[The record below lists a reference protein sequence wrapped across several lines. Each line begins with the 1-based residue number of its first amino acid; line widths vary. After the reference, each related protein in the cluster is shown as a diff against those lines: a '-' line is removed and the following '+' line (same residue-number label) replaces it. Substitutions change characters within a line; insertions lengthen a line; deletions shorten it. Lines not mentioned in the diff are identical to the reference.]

1 VVGLWTLV
9 EPGRRPE
16 AGPASTG
23 TLVGGLAFTDG
34 QLVRFTADGTEL
46 VATLPEQIAP
56 EPPVLTRSGVV
67 VLTGRPSVGLRL
79 WLVSPEGSVNQI
91 AEDVTDGFAVD
102 PAADVVA
109 YATTTQ
115 VQSPPYYRSTLHIVS
130 LSDGSEVS
138 TSQQMDFYAAVRGIA
153 DGNVVLSTGDGAS
166 ASVGLWVPDTDQ
178 IRRYSMYGNAE
189 GTDPVTGTSVLDVGD
204 VQVPIHVRFREGPSD
219 LGIVPAEIAVDSSV
233 VQLDGVDFA
242 RGGGRVAGL
251 QPTRDGAEFVVLDE
265 PSGRRRS
272 RAIDPADGSP

>member
-1 VVGLWTLV
+1 
-9 EPGRRPE
+9 
-16 AGPASTG
+16 
-23 TLVGGLAFTDG
+23 LAFTDG

-115 VQSPPYYRSTLHIVS
+115 VQSPLYYRSTLHIVS

-204 VQVPIHVRFREGPSD
+204 GQVPIHVRFREGPSD